1 MTSVLVVDD
10 SEFVRTVIGNALSD
24 HGYEVREASDGESA
38 VRAVAEH
45 DPDLVTMDV
54 VMPGM
59 DGIEAVDRIMS
70 ANPTRILMLSAHT
83 EAGADA
89 TLEALSK
96 GAVDFLAKS
105 GETVPGDAG
114 TLAERVVE
122 KLRAVERVDLSS
134 VIAQRA
140 ADRAAAAA
148 QQTAAAASGGTAT
161 VDAPAVDGPTVEPTA
176 EPTASPPTVDGDL
189 SAELAGDRPATPPT
203 VVVGASTGGPKVVE
217 RILRELPADLD
228 ARVLVVQH
236 MPASFTGRLA
246 ARLDDLSTYDVR
258 EAAHGDVVGPGEAV
272 VAKGEYHMRVVPTD
286 GDDLQLQLTEEK
298 RRHGVRPAID
308 VTMESAAD
316 AVDDGLVGVA
326 LTGMGRDGAAG
337 IEAIHAAGGTTIA
350 QDEASSPVFGIPRKA
365 IETGA
370 VDAVLDARSMA
381 AGIVDAATADGDTD
395 G

>member
-10 SEFVRTVIGNALSD
+10 SAFVRTVIGNALAD
-24 HGYEVREASDGESA
+24 HGYEVYEATDGESA
-38 VRAVAEH
+38 VEAVRTR

-59 DGIEAVDRIMS
+59 DGIEAVDRIMTTD
-70 ANPTRILMLSAHT
+70 PTRILMLSAHT

-96 GAVDFLAKS
+96 GAVDFLAKRE
-105 GETVPGDAG
+105 ETVPGDAAA
-114 TLAERVVE
+114 LADRLVE

-134 VIAQRA
+134 VVAQRA

-148 QQTAAAASGGTAT
+148 QQTAAAASGGTTT

-176 EPTASPPTVDGDL
+176 TPPSIDGDL
-189 SAELAGDRPATPPT
+189 SARLPVERSQEHPT

-217 RILRELPADLD
+217 RILRELPAELN
-228 ARVLVVQH
+228 ASVLIVQH

-246 ARLDDLSTYDVR
+246 ARLDGLSAYDVR
-258 EAAHGDVVGPGEAV
+258 EAAHGDRVGPGEAV
-272 VAKGEYHMRVVPTD
+272 VAKGEYHMRVSPTD
-286 GDDLQLQLTEEK
+286 GDDLQVRLSQDA

-308 VTMESAAD
+308 ATMTSAAE

-326 LTGMGRDGAAG
+326 LTGMGKDGAAG
-337 IEAIHAAGGTTIA
+337 IEAVKSAGGATIA
-350 QDEASSPVFGIPRKA
+350 QDEASSPVFGIPRQA

-370 VDAVLDARSMA
+370 VDTVLDASSMA
-381 AGIVDAATADGDTD
+381 AGIVDAAIAAGDTD